1 MKNEQFLTIILVL
14 QSGAVIHVGEG
25 KGVSALSGA
34 LNKLKRSKLKIVTM
48 DMANACY
55 SWINQEFPNVK
66 IVFDHFHVIKLM
78 NDKVDKVRRRVTAK
92 LNIIQQKQLNV
103 LRFSCLKN
111 NENLPEDAKIILH
124 NVRGEF
130 QELGDV
136 YMFKEALRTIY
147 SRA

>member
-1 MKNEQFLTIILVL
+1 
-14 QSGAVIHVGEG
+14 
-25 KGVSALSGA
+25 
-34 LNKLKRSKLKIVTM
+34 
-48 DMANACY
+48 
-55 SWINQEFPNVK
+55 
-66 IVFDHFHVIKLM
+66 M

-103 LRFSCLKN
+103 LRFSGLKN